1 MNVNY
6 AQEDFTRMKLNK
18 LVVLSVHQILPH
30 KLLELLLEM
39 LVVTDV
45 EWVRVKWPYVTA
57 MPTACSLKK
66 LMDIPVNVRLDTLA
80 MEVMEIALIIVWITA
95 EMRAFVSRTRREVPI
110 VNVLDPLLDNNVKK
124 SLNLLT
130 LLEV

>member
-80 MEVMEIALIIVWITA
+80 MEVMEIALIIV
-95 EMRAFVSRTRREVPI
+95 
-110 VNVLDPLLDNNVKK
+110 
-124 SLNLLT
+124 
-130 LLEV
+130 

>member
-1 MNVNY
+1 M
-6 AQEDFTRMKLNK
+6 
-18 LVVLSVHQILPH
+18 QIQTSISIQITLQTH
-30 KLLELLLEM
+30 ININWLIFS
-39 LVVTDV
+39 DV

-95 EMRAFVSRTRREVPI
+95 EMRAFVSR
-110 VNVLDPLLDNNVKK
+110 
-124 SLNLLT
+124 
-130 LLEV
+130 

>member
-1 MNVNY
+1 M
-6 AQEDFTRMKLNK
+6 
-18 LVVLSVHQILPH
+18 QIQTSISIQITLQTH
-30 KLLELLLEM
+30 ININCLFFS
-39 LVVTDV
+39 DV

-95 EMRAFVSRTRREVPI
+95 EMRAFVSR
-110 VNVLDPLLDNNVKK
+110 
-124 SLNLLT
+124 
-130 LLEV
+130 